1 MFGES
6 ESSLNSGL
14 VIQTADLQSLCQ
26 LHFTHHLFVHP
37 PPMVP
42 AHLVASAQRLLW
54 NFQHS
59 PSRGP
64 RTLILACRPIERR
77 RSRVRCL
84 HALESVEPDAVFR
97 DTSTRGTLK
106 SLNNRSHASTLP
118 PLAVFQLC
126 VKTVRGA
133 RVQRRGA
140 SRQSCHGG
148 QRSRHWAAA
157 GLAGA
162 RARTHTHTHTHTQE
176 CLMISLRPC
185 VYMYVCIHDCQELTT
200 RSTSLYT
207 SARC

>member
-126 VKTVRGA
+126 VKTATRRSCTKTWSESSILPRWAAKPTLG
-133 RVQRRGA
+133 RRG
-140 SRQSCHGG
+140 SGR
-148 QRSRHWAAA
+148 
-157 GLAGA
+157 
-162 RARTHTHTHTHTQE
+162 RARTHTRTHTFTQE

-185 VYMYVCIHDCQELTT
+185 VYVCMY
-200 RSTSLYT
+200 S
-207 SARC
+207 